1 VPELGEAVS
10 SFEKAAGRLLSAA
23 TFPRS
28 RSAVCRLYRDRTWA
42 RVAIWWVASF
52 ACLAVYA
59 QLRGIADE
67 GGMPVHGAG
76 IEKTLFGSLPTL
88 WLQRHVYTISPHF
101 TEWCAVIV
109 HASWFFVPPLMAIF
123 VSLCRPHK
131 IGSFFRWWISLEAL
145 AVVSFFLFPMRPP
158 WMTDPAVTRIIALHW
173 GAVVHQDSNALA
185 AMPSLHVAFPLL
197 LSAWFFRERWKLP
210 AFFMLAYSAVI
221 SFEVVFSGEHYVV
234 DVIGACIMVAG
245 IALAARIDFSQLARR
260 ALSAA
265 HAKIH
270 LPRRATPTLALG
282 PARASRDS
290 ESGQALIEFAF
301 VFPILIVLLL
311 SLMDFGIAVDHRDVL
326 QGAVREGARSAA
338 VGNSIGASNIDC
350 TNSANFS
357 TVRCTTVNESQGLL
371 SPANV
376 SVCYVDEN
384 ANGNPGD
391 IGDDVRVSATYTYK
405 FSVGGGEV
413 LHAMGVG
420 VPSIDLST
428 SADSRLEATVS
439 GATACT

>member
-1 VPELGEAVS
+1 
-10 SFEKAAGRLLSAA
+10 
-23 TFPRS
+23 
-28 RSAVCRLYRDRTWA
+28 
-42 RVAIWWVASF
+42 
-52 ACLAVYA
+52 LAVYA

-67 GGMPVHGAG
+67 GGTPVYGAG

-123 VSLCRPHK
+123 VSFCRPHK

-158 WMTDPAVTRIIALHW
+158 WMADPAVTRIIALHW
-173 GAVVHQDSNALA
+173 GAVVHEDSNALA

-210 AFFMLAYSAVI
+210 AIFMLAYSAVI

-234 DVIGACIMVAG
+234 DVIGACLMVAG
-245 IALAARIDFSQLARR
+245 IALAARIDFRQLARR
-260 ALSAA
+260 ALSATRT
-265 HAKIH
+265 K
-270 LPRRATPTLALG
+270 TLALG
-282 PARASRDS
+282 PAGASREG

-301 VFPILIVLLL
+301 VFPIIIVLLL

-326 QGAVREGARSAA
+326 QHAVREGARNAA
-338 VGNSIGASNIDC
+338 VGNSA
-350 TNSANFS
+350 S
-357 TVRCTTVNESQGLL
+357 TVQQYTSDESQGLL
-371 SPANV
+371 TIGNV
-376 SVCYVDEN
+376 TVCYKPAGSIAAGAV
-384 ANGNPGD
+384 GS
-391 IGDDVRVSATYTYK
+391 DVKVSATYAYK

-413 LHAMGVG
+413 LGAMGVG
-420 VPSIDLST
+420 APSIDLST
-428 SADSRLEATVS
+428 SADARLEQAVP
-439 GATACT
+439 GANVC